1 MKKYTADF
9 ETTTNPKDV
18 RVWAWGVC
26 DIDNFDDFQYDNNI
40 DSFMEWCKKHN
51 GSNVYFHNLR
61 FDGCFIISWLLEQG
75 YIYSDEKK
83 SKTFNSIISVDGEFY
98 KIEVIFDSWGTKKR
112 KITFYDSLKKLP
124 FPVKK
129 IAEDF
134 ELPIKKGEINYTLER
149 EKGHILTSDEL
160 SYLKNDVQIMAM
172 ALKMQFD
179 EGMTKMTIG
188 SDCLSTFKKM
198 NKDFK
203 YLFPELPI
211 EVDSDIRLAYRGGWT
226 YTSKVFQGL
235 DVGCGQVYDI
245 NSMYPYALRTF
256 PMPYGIPIF
265 FEGRYE
271 QDELYPLYIQKI
283 KVELKIKENHVP
295 TIQIKK
301 NPFYVPTEYIEETL
315 GEPIVLYMT
324 NIDMEV
330 MFEQYDIL
338 YIEYINGWKF
348 KQIEGAF
355 NEYIDFFMEI
365 KKNSTGAKR
374 LLAKLFLN
382 NLYGKFATNP
392 RVTKKIPYLDENGI
406 LNFKLG
412 EEETGKTIYTAVG
425 VFTTSYCRRYIQRT
439 AQSVYERFLYADTDS
454 IHILG
459 KEIPNINI
467 HDKNLGAFKLESEFE
482 RARFLRAKTY
492 IETHTKKTYFDY
504 NGKSYVLSREKI
516 EVKCAGM
523 TDAQKEEVTWEN
535 FQRGLTLGG
544 KLMPVKYRGG
554 VVLEEFDYTI
564 K

>member
-1 MKKYTADF
+1 MKRYTADF
-9 ETTTNPKDV
+9 ETTTNPNDV

-26 DIDNFDDFQYDNNI
+26 DIDNFNDFQYDNNI
-40 DSFMEWCKKHN
+40 DSFIEWCKKHN

-61 FDGCFIISWLLEQG
+61 FDGCFIISWLLENG
-75 YIYSDEKK
+75 FTYSEEKEG
-83 SKTFNSIISVDGEFY
+83 KTFNSIISVDGEFY
-98 KIEVIFDSWGTKKR
+98 KIEIIFKSYNSKKM

-134 ELPIKKGEINYTLER
+134 ELPIKKGEINYKLER
-149 EKGHILTSDEL
+149 EKGHILTIDEIE
-160 SYLKNDVQIMAM
+160 YLKNDVQIMAM
-172 ALKMQFD
+172 ALKIQFD

-188 SDCLSTFKKM
+188 SDCMSTFKKM
-198 NKDFK
+198 NKDFEK
-203 YLFPELPI
+203 LFPILPV

-265 FEGRYE
+265 FEGKYKN
-271 QDELYPLYIQKI
+271 DEMYPLYIQKI
-283 KVELKIKENHVP
+283 EVELEIKKDHVP
-295 TIQIKK
+295 TIQVKK
-301 NPFYVPTEYIEETL
+301 NPFYMPTEYLERTI
-315 GEPIVLYMT
+315 GEPVILYMT
-324 NIDMEV
+324 NIDLEM
-330 MFEQYDIL
+330 MFEQYDIIS
-338 YIEYINGWKF
+338 IEYINGWKF
-348 KQIEGAF
+348 RQIEGAF
-355 NEYIDFFMEI
+355 NEYIDYFMER

-392 RVTKKIPYLDENGI
+392 RNTKKIPYLNEEGV
-406 LNFKLG
+406 LSFKLG
-412 EEETGKTIYTAVG
+412 EEEIGKTIYTAVG
-425 VFTTSYCRRYIQRT
+425 VFTTSYCRAYIQRT
-439 AQSVYERFLYADTDS
+439 AQSVYDRFLYADTDS

-467 HDKNLGAFKLESEFE
+467 HDKNLGAFKLESTFE
-482 RARFLRAKTY
+482 RARYLRAKTY
-492 IETHTKKTYFDY
+492 IEGNTKKTYFEY
-504 NGKSYVLSREKI
+504 EGKNYVLSREKLD
-516 EVKCAGM
+516 VKCAGM